1 MYILYI
7 VADAIEIFFV
17 NSHQNGATS
26 WIPRD
31 LPPNVKIVLTFTTG
45 LYMKKKKDR
54 LTFFTFLFFADPE
67 SQTAEKSKFLS
78 GFSKDVTEQ
87 YNILHL
93 EELGAELA
101 EKVLQ
106 YWMNKINRQLTNFQ
120 VEHSPELAQLPN

>member
-1 MYILYI
+1 M
-7 VADAIEIFFV
+7 D
-17 NSHQNGATS
+17 
-26 WIPRD
+26 P
-31 LPPNVKIVLTFTTG
+31 KG
-45 LYMKKKKDR
+45 LAPKCQDRPHIHHRSVYEKRKKDR